1 MSCMPVHPF
10 VSVGNDLVQPLL
22 DNQLRAASP
31 LVLPKQPSVT
41 ALPVERAIDIV
52 RDALT
57 AAGERDIYTGDSIEV
72 WVITK
77 DGIQKEVTPL
87 KKD

>member
-1 MSCMPVHPF
+1 M
-10 VSVGNDLVQPLL
+10 QPLM

-31 LVLPKQPSVT
+31 LVLPRQPSVT
-41 ALPVERAIDIV
+41 NLPLEKALDVV
-52 RDALT
+52 RDALS
-57 AAGERDIYTGDSIEV
+57 AAGERDIYTGDAMEI

-77 DGIQKEVTPL
+77 DGIQKETTPL

>member
-1 MSCMPVHPF
+1 M
-10 VSVGNDLVQPLL
+10 VQPLL

-31 LVLPKQPSVT
+31 LLLPAKPSVT
-41 ALPVERAIDIV
+41 ALPVEQALDIV

-57 AAGERDIYTGDSIEV
+57 AAGERDIYTGDAIEV

-77 DGIQKEVTPL
+77 DGIRKERTAL